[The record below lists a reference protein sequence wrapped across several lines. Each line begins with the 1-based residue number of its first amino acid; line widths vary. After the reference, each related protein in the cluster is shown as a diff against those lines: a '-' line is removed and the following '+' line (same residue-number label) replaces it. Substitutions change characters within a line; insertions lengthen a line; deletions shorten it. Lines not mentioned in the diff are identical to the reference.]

1 MKENTLVTVFSDHN
15 ESGLILAKKYKFGTV
30 IITECNVD
38 KEEIFT
44 NLKDIYIENN
54 NDSKIEIIK
63 DDVDSVINKFK
74 GKENELIINLTL
86 DNTLKALRVLDKCR
100 KLSIDGVYI
109 DIPKKKEYWF
119 KNDLNILE
127 EELADLDI
135 EEIFKSSGNNIISN
149 ECRLINNNQI
159 LDFAKIIYK
168 NIDIWHKYKQ
178 RLYDTKVFTHDYNNQ
193 RIVTI
198 NKEKLDSE
206 EESILFKVLSNLKK
220 LNLIEVEENE
230 YIKVTFLNDY
240 LKGFIFKSGT
250 WLEVITESI
259 VREINSIDDV
269 KSGVV
274 FMWNELHGNIKNE
287 LDVVAIKDSVMV
299 CISCKDSAKYD
310 ENTLNELKVYSDR
323 IGGEN
328 AKKILVAT
336 KKPNKSSVI
345 DRAREMGIHLVILDR
360 DINIFK
366 KTLENIINKITQD

>member
-1 MKENTLVTVFSDHN
+1 MQENTLVTVFSDHN
-15 ESGLILAKKYKFGTV
+15 ESGLILAKKYKFENIV
-30 IITECNVD
+30 IAECNVH
-38 KEEIFT
+38 KEEIFD
-44 NLKDIYIENN
+44 NLEEIYKENN

-63 DDVDSVINKFK
+63 DDIDIVIDRFK
-74 GKENELIINLTL
+74 GNESKLIINLTL
-86 DNTLKALRVLDKCR
+86 DDTLKALMLLYKCR

-135 EEIFKSSGNNIISN
+135 EDIFKSSGNNIISN
-149 ECRLINNNQI
+149 ECRIANNNQI
-159 LDFAKIIYK
+159 SGFAKIIYK
-168 NIDIWHKYKQ
+168 NMDIWHKYKQ
-178 RLYDTKVFTHDYNNQ
+178 RLYDTELFVHDYNDQ

-206 EESILFKVLSNLKK
+206 EETILFKVLGGLKK
-220 LNLIEVEENE
+220 LDLIEIEEDKN
-230 YIKVTFLNDY
+230 IKVTFLNDY

-250 WLEVITESI
+250 WLEVLTESI

-328 AKKILVAT
+328 SKKILVAT
-336 KKPNKSSVI
+336 KKPNKSSII

-366 KTLENIINKITQD
+366 KTLEDIINKITQD